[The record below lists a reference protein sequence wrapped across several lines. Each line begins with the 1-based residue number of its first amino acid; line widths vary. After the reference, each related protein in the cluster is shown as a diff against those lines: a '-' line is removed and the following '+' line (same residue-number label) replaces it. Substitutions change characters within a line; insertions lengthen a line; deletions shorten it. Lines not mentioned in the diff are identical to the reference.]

1 MHYPHFF
8 LQFCCNYSVKDA
20 GSKADKG
27 GVKGGVGKG
36 AGSADGGGR
45 GAARE
50 DEEAASSAP
59 SDKAKVAESKR
70 GREAES
76 DPPSSKVQKTSDRD
90 GGTPNKKLNPGA
102 APFVPTS
109 SKTENASTAS
119 ARSKRERDAD
129 EPSAAKSAADE
140 QGAGSKRPR
149 REDNSRDRMP
159 TRDSKESSAKDYA
172 SKPDRGG
179 GNAGRDGGR
188 DGGRDRGRD
197 GGRDGGRN
205 GSRESGRESGWD
217 SRGATEEK
225 PSSGKE
231 RLKGGGGG
239 KKDQEASRRDSE
251 RQSERDSSRNEPTG
265 SSQRLAAERD
275 SRQREAER
283 AQREKVLPPSHPTH
297 PSPLLPLPP

>member
-119 ARSKRERDAD
+119 AR
-129 EPSAAKSAADE
+129 
-140 QGAGSKRPR
+140 
-149 REDNSRDRMP
+149 
-159 TRDSKESSAKDYA
+159 
-172 SKPDRGG
+172 
-179 GNAGRDGGR
+179 
-188 DGGRDRGRD
+188 
-197 GGRDGGRN
+197 
-205 GSRESGRESGWD
+205 
-217 SRGATEEK
+217 
-225 PSSGKE
+225 
-231 RLKGGGGG
+231 
-239 KKDQEASRRDSE
+239 
-251 RQSERDSSRNEPTG
+251 
-265 SSQRLAAERD
+265 
-275 SRQREAER
+275 
-283 AQREKVLPPSHPTH
+283 
-297 PSPLLPLPP
+297 